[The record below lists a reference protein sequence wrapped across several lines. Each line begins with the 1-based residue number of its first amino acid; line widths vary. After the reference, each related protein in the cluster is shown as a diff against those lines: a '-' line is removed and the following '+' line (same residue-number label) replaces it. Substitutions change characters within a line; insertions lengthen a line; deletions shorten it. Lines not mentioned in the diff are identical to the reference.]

1 MPPSTLGEPSKIN
14 ANETQ
19 RSKLVVMSG
28 VMLAMLLGALD
39 QTIVATAM
47 PKVVEE
53 LNGLEHLSWVFTA
66 YMLASTVTV
75 PIYGKLSDIYGRRG
89 FYLSG
94 ILVFLFGSILC
105 GQARSMEQL
114 IIFRAIQGIG
124 GGAMMVNSV
133 AIIGDLFPPAER
145 GRWQGLI
152 GGVYGLA
159 SVAGP
164 LVGGWFTD
172 HMTWRWIFYI
182 NMPVG
187 ALAFGVVAWTLP
199 KIRPESP
206 DRRID
211 FLGAV
216 TIAGS
221 ITTLLL
227 ALVWGGNE
235 YPWNSSVIIG
245 LFAGWGVLTAL
256 FCWAELR
263 AAQPIM
269 PIQLFANRAFSVSV
283 IAVFLSGI
291 GLYGAVAF
299 LPLYAQSVIGFTETN
314 SGLVLA
320 PLMLGL
326 IMASAVS
333 GLIITRTGKYKT
345 IAVIGTAISV
355 LGMYLFCGL
364 GISTGKGELMR
375 DMVIL
380 GLGLG
385 ATFPIFTIVVQSAF
399 DHSKL
404 GVVTAALQLFRSI
417 GGTVG
422 LAVMGGV
429 LNARLSEQLSDLQS
443 MPFVSL
449 MNRMRPEKAL
459 TEVTSNTLQRF
470 LSEAGQSRV
479 MESIA
484 SAPAS
489 AQPQLQANFDQF
501 IVALKE
507 AFAASI
513 GHVYFQSLVLMVL
526 AFLVTLFLPVIALR
540 RSHSAG
546 VAQEIGMELEA
557 EFVQAEP
564 KDEPELD

>member
-1 MPPSTLGEPSKIN
+1 
-14 ANETQ
+14 
-19 RSKLVVMSG
+19 MSG

-105 GQARSMEQL
+105 GQSQSMEQL

-172 HMTWRWIFYI
+172 HMSWRWIFYI

-199 KIRPESP
+199 KIRPDLP
-206 DRRID
+206 DRTID
-211 FLGAV
+211 YFGAV
-216 TIAGS
+216 TITGS
-221 ITTLLL
+221 LVTLLL

-235 YPWNSSVIIG
+235 HAWNSPMIVG
-245 LFAGWGVLTAL
+245 LFGAAAVFTIL
-256 FCWAELR
+256 FCVAELR
-263 AAQPIM
+263 ARQPIL
-269 PIQLFANRAFSVSV
+269 PIQLFANRAFSISC
-283 IAVFLSGI
+283 IAVFLTSV

-299 LPLYAQSVIGFTETN
+299 LPLYAQSVIGFSATN

-326 IMASAVS
+326 IAASAIS
-333 GLIITRTGKYKT
+333 GQIISRTGKYKT
-345 IAVIGTAISV
+345 IAVIGMAISA
-355 LGMYLFCGL
+355 LGMYMFCHL
-364 GISTGKGELMR
+364 GISTGKGELIR
-375 DMVIL
+375 DMVVL

-399 DHSKL
+399 EHSKL
-404 GVVTAALQLFRSI
+404 GVVTAAIQLFRSI

-422 LAVMGGV
+422 LAVMGGL
-429 LNARLSEQLSDLQS
+429 LNAHLAERLSDVQS

-449 MNRMRPEKAL
+449 MNRIRPEKAL

-470 LSEAGQSRV
+470 LSAAGQSRV

-501 IVALKE
+501 IVALKQ
-507 AFAASI
+507 AFAGSI
-513 GHVYFQSLVLMVL
+513 GHVYFQSLVLMIL
-526 AFLVTLFLPVIALR
+526 AFVVTLFLPVIALR